1 LVLNYF
7 EKLNEKKHEIMK
19 VTINQAIHNEKGMVL
34 IGAIS
39 LIALLALFGTVG
51 VITTFTEIKISSNY
65 KTSIQATYAA
75 QAGTE
80 EARARLRGSSSDPNY
95 AGDPAANPDPTW
107 SAYILTS
114 SSWQTSDDPNY
125 DGTYTNYVPTTS
137 SHTNATIET
146 NTLQTTPDISYWVK
160 IRHKRE
166 ADLLPDETYTDG
178 GTTTNDIIY
187 YGYATSTSTTLE
199 QFTTTDAN
207 PVTASPVEIITSY
220 GSNGKS
226 SSIIEIH
233 TEKIPG
239 PPIVTAVFGNNVD
252 INGNVDITGDDA
264 CSSNPIPCVGYSTN
278 LDLTGGAIDLVSQ
291 AGPSTQIIPAIDV
304 TAQVDALESTATVI
318 WGDADDRAQ
327 NITVGSSSNYE
338 VVFCD
343 ATQLSD
349 QELDINNLTGYGTLI
364 VKGNLDLGGSTTWY
378 GLIIVSGD
386 IEISGNGTNIH
397 GAIVANNIER
407 LSGNIDIYYDTC
419 ELDSANGSYR
429 FATSRWKDKKLN

>member
-1 LVLNYF
+1 
-7 EKLNEKKHEIMK
+7 MK
-19 VTINQAIHNEKGMVL
+19 VTINQAIHNEKGIIL

-39 LIALLALFGTVG
+39 LIAILALSGTVG
-51 VITTFTEIKISSNY
+51 VITTFTEIKISNNY
-65 KTSIQATYAA
+65 KTSIQASYAA

-80 EARARLRGSSSDPNY
+80 EARARLKGSSSDPNY
-95 AGDPAANPDPTW
+95 AGDPAANPDSTW

-114 SSWQTSDDPNY
+114 SSWQPSDDPNY
-125 DGTYTNYVPTTS
+125 VDTYTNYVPTTS
-137 SHTNATIET
+137 SHTNSTIET

-166 ADLLPDETYTDG
+166 ADLLPNETYTDG

-207 PVTASPVEIITSY
+207 PVTGSPVEIITSY

-239 PPIVTAVFGNNVD
+239 PPIVTAVYGNNVD

-264 CSSNPIPCVGYSTN
+264 CSSNPSPCVGYSTN

-318 WGDADDRAQ
+318 WGDADDPAK

-343 ATQLSD
+343 ATQFSD
-349 QELDINNLTGYGTLI
+349 QELDINNLTGYGTL
-364 VKGNLDLGGSTTWY
+364 VVRGDLDLGGSTTWY

-386 IEISGNGTNIH
+386 IKISGNGNIH
-397 GAIVANNIER
+397 GAIVADDIEQ
-407 LSGNIDIYYDTC
+407 LSGNIDIYYSSC
-419 ELDSANGSYR
+419 ELVYANGSYR
-429 FATSRWKDKKLN
+429 YATSRWKDKKLN

>member
-1 LVLNYF
+1 MIS
-7 EKLNEKKHEIMK
+7 KLQLKKSNIISKAE
-19 VTINQAIHNEKGMVL
+19 NEKGIVL
-34 IGAIS
+34 IAAIS
-39 LIALLALFGTVG
+39 LIAILALFGTVG
-51 VITTFTEIKISSNY
+51 VITTSTEIIISKNH
-65 KTSIQATYAA
+65 KTSVQASYAA
-75 QAGTE
+75 QAGNE

-125 DGTYTNYVPTTS
+125 VGTNTNYIPTTS
-137 SHTNATIET
+137 SHTNTTIET
-146 NTLQTTPDISYWVK
+146 NTLQATPDISYWVK

-166 ADLLPDETYTDG
+166 ADLLPNETYTDG
-178 GTTTNDIIY
+178 GATTNDIIY

-199 QFTTTDAN
+199 QFTTTDVN

-220 GSNGKS
+220 GSNRKS
-226 SSIIEIH
+226 SSIIEVH
-233 TEKIPG
+233 TRKVPG
-239 PPIVTAVFGNNVD
+239 PPIVAGIYGNNVD

-264 CSSNPIPCVGYSTN
+264 CSSGSIPCVGYSTN
-278 LDLTGGAIDLVSQ
+278 LDLSGGAIDLVSQ
-291 AGPSTQIIPAIDV
+291 AGPSTQIIPAIDL

-318 WGDADDRAQ
+318 WGDADDPAQ

-349 QELDINNLTGYGTLI
+349 QELDINNLTGYGTLV
-364 VKGNLDLGGSTTWY
+364 VKGDIDLGGSTTWY
-378 GLIIVSGD
+378 GLIIASGD
-386 IEISGNGTNIH
+386 IEISGNGNNIH
-397 GAIVANNIER
+397 GAIVADDVEQ

-419 ELDSANGSYR
+419 EIDYANGSYR
-429 FATSRWKDKKLN
+429 FSTFRWEDKKLN